1 MSQDSQGEAGVSPP
15 HVSES
20 DVLPVDS
27 QSESLDEILRA
38 LSDHRRRCV
47 CHYLARSDD
56 PLSVDELAEFLA
68 ASMSEKTRAV
78 LTTEEIEKTRTEL
91 VSMHLPKLTEAG
103 IAVHDKDEG
112 VVRLA
117 DSPGVREC
125 LDAASGVDLE

>member
-1 MSQDSQGEAGVSPP
+1 MSQDSQGETSVSPP
-15 HVSES
+15 HVSAT
-20 DVLPVDS
+20 DVLPVNS
-27 QSESLDEILRA
+27 ESESLDSIFRA

-56 PLSVDELAEFLA
+56 PVSVADLAELVA

-91 VSMHLPKLTEAG
+91 VSMHLPKLTEAD
-103 IAVHDKDEG
+103 IVEHDKDEG

-117 DSPGVREC
+117 DSPGVRDC
-125 LDAASGVDLE
+125 LDAASSVDLG